1 MTPRTVPAP
10 KPRSQLRRSNHLLQR
25 FFYDRHK
32 LIILLSVVRSE
43 TAHVDRFVL
52 QGLPPVE
59 QWPEIRLQ
67 KPQFVYPDLW
77 VPIIRSWALTRGY
90 ALHPGTS
97 CVASFTGSSRCWHGL
112 RCVAGARRT
121 SSTNTEELPDQ
132 PRQGFGHPQGLGLCQ
147 LATVTARQRA
157 ASSSSKSSTVST
169 VVSACLA
176 RRSCSCGSTSPLLRS
191 KTLECTMWPNPA
203 CRAPASSS
211 EDPLPT

>member
-1 MTPRTVPAP
+1 MTADADSSCTESCTDSWRHWLGSLCGQAAPRTS
-10 KPRSQLRRSNHLLQR
+10 RSSSCATNSLCCADRST
-25 FFYDRHK
+25 DP
-32 LIILLSVVRSE
+32 SSP
-43 TAHVDRFVL
+43 T
-52 QGLPPVE
+52 
-59 QWPEIRLQ
+59 
-67 KPQFVYPDLW
+67 LW

-112 RCVAGARRT
+112 RCVAGARRA

-191 KTLECTMWPNPA
+191 ETLECTMWPNPA